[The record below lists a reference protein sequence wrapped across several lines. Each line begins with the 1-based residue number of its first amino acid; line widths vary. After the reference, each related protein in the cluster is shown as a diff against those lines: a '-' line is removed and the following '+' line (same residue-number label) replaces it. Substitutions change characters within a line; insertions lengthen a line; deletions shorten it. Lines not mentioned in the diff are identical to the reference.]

1 MKQATHYYP
10 YGDILSQST
19 NHGVQKFKYNGKEM
33 DRMYGLDTY
42 DHGAR
47 QYNPARITWDRID
60 PLCQKYYH
68 ISPYVYCAGNPIR
81 FIDPD
86 GRRPGDYITEKG
98 ELINN
103 DGVNDGRL
111 YVLKTTQKNGFD
123 SYGGAK
129 GAGIDKKTKKSVIKN
144 KDISNNDNFV
154 EVIGPQELRQAV
166 AGKIRDDGN
175 GGTKLDNN
183 REYGITFEKNVDSP
197 TLYTKE
203 SPVGDPTTDA
213 NISLSMGNNPE
224 VTYVHSHPSG
234 TKYNYKTH
242 KSSRWMQAPSLP
254 DVQNA
259 GQATQYVIGCRDK
272 TIYMYNNQ
280 GILATLPLNIFI
292 NYQVKR

>member
-1 MKQATHYYP
+1 MKTNTPDQPPRQGRHRCSACLQDRRMTSSPNNQA
-10 YGDILSQST
+10 
-19 NHGVQKFKYNGKEM
+19 K
-33 DRMYGLDTY
+33 
-42 DHGAR
+42 
-47 QYNPARITWDRID
+47 
-60 PLCQKYYH
+60 
-68 ISPYVYCAGNPIR
+68 
-81 FIDPD
+81 
-86 GRRPGDYITEKG
+86 
-98 ELINN
+98 
-103 DGVNDGRL
+103 
-111 YVLKTTQKNGFD
+111 
-123 SYGGAK
+123 
-129 GAGIDKKTKKSVIKN
+129 
-144 KDISNNDNFV
+144 
-154 EVIGPQELRQAV
+154 
-166 AGKIRDDGN
+166 DDGN

-213 NISLSMGNNPE
+213 TISLSMGNNPE

-234 TKYNYKTH
+234 TKNGYE
-242 KSSRWMQAPSLP
+242 WQQAPSLP